1 MTEQTPDNPRTPYAA
16 SKSAADILLSVY
28 HKQYG
33 FPLLTVRAT
42 NVYGA
47 RQQLFKIFPRT
58 VIYIK
63 LGNTIQLHGGGHAV
77 KSYIHARDVSS
88 GELSLLRNGR
98 IGERY
103 HLSPDEGVAVRDV
116 VAMIAERMGK
126 RLDEVSET
134 ASERPGQDAAYVIS
148 SRKAREELDWRP
160 AISIASGLDDLV
172 AWIEE
177 NWEEIERQPLDYV
190 HIE

>member
-1 MTEQTPDNPRTPYAA
+1 MSEPITDGVEIWDPTLRLEDAIPPAPRLRSLDGKVLGLLDN
-16 SKSAADILLSVY
+16 SKEKADI
-28 HKQYG
+28 
-33 FPLLTVRAT
+33 F
-42 NVYGA
+42 
-47 RQQLFKIFPRT
+47 
-58 VIYIK
+58 
-63 LGNTIQLHGGGHAV
+63 LHTLA
-77 KSYIHARDVSS
+77 
-88 GELSLLRNGR
+88 ER

-134 ASERPGQDAAYVIS
+134 VSERPGQDAAYVIS
-148 SRKAREELDWRP
+148 SRKAREELVWRP